1 MKRPVLSLFAAVAA
15 VSVLVVACVD
25 DEPAESNATTESTAA
40 EGGDVAW
47 VPSAEDLPAE
57 LRSAFLVA
65 DGVDLGYRWNLT
77 SFPSYIGVTG
87 VDGHVLVVT
96 VVTARNPIVE
106 GDWRPDPVVPSIG
119 GRPTVSP
126 TGYLGVWALPQPG
139 RRVGIDLG
147 DDRVLV
153 VGSATMTIE
162 QVIAAASTV
171 TVDGD
176 AVSLPGEVIGELDAA
191 TVAAGVVAVWEDDEP
206 ADVSDGVMPVW
217 TFTLDDAAQL
227 DALRAIGDPAPS
239 PEGWTS
245 IETVASV
252 PNAVYVG
259 STTTDVLGATA
270 TLMTLNAY
278 SRMLLVPTDP
288 PVAAIANDGVRY
300 PNINDDL
307 LVSVTRSLVTT
318 PRAGLADAVA
328 ALPTAPMPTPTFE
341 GTTTSTG

>member
-1 MKRPVLSLFAAVAA
+1 MKRPVLSLLAAVAA
-15 VSVLVVACVD
+15 VSVLVVACAD
-25 DEPAESNATTESTAA
+25 DEPAESNATTGSTTA

-47 VPSAEDLPAE
+47 VPSADDLPAE

-77 SFPSYIGVTG
+77 TFPSYIG
-87 VDGHVLVVT
+87 
-96 VVTARNPIVE
+96 VTARNPIVE
-106 GDWRPDPVVPSIG
+106 GDWRPDPVVPAIG

-126 TGYLGVWALPQPG
+126 TAYLGVWALPQPG

-147 DDRVLV
+147 DDRVLL

-162 QVIAAASTV
+162 QVIAAASAV

-176 AVSLPGEVIGELDAA
+176 AVSLPGQVIGELDAA

-300 PNINDDL
+300 PNIDDDL